1 MTSTR
6 YRRYHVTAA
15 LGRGG
20 IAIVYL
26 AHDQRFDR
34 QVALKVLPASLL
46 LETALGERF
55 DREARI
61 LERLK
66 H

>member
-1 MTSTR
+1 
-6 YRRYHVTAA
+6 VTAA